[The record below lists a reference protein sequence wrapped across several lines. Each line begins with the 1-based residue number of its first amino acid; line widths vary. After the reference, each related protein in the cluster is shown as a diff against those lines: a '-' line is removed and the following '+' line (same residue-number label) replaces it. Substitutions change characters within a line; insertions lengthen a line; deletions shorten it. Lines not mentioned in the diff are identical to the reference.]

1 MIESNRKV
9 DIRVIK
15 TKRAIRE
22 AVLQLLSEKPIDDIS
37 ITELA
42 QVAQINR
49 KTFYNYYQNPH
60 QILDELENELAEE
73 FVNAV
78 NASDWVDWYDG
89 QNFDFHK
96 IFACITKSVQEN
108 QETYRYLLKIKKTS
122 DIMVKIEN
130 RLKVEAIDYFSQYWN
145 LGEDFIV
152 MIMEYVISG
161 MFAVYRKWFSDGQKV
176 PAEEV
181 SKKIGILSIAGV
193 NALLDAYNVDIE
205 RLKF

>member
-89 QNFDFHK
+89 HNFDFHK

-122 DIMVKIEN
+122 DIMGKIEN

>member
-1 MIESNRKV
+1 MLESNRKT

-15 TKRAIRE
+15 TKKAIRE
-22 AVLQLLSEKPIDDIS
+22 SILQLLSEKPIDEIS

-49 KTFYNYYQNPH
+49 KTFYNYYQAPH

-73 FVNAV
+73 FVCAV

-96 IFACITKSVQEN
+96 IFSCITRSVQEN
-108 QETYRYLLKIKKTS
+108 RETYRYLLRIKKTS
-122 DIMVKIEN
+122 DIMIKIEN
-130 RLKVEAIDYFSQYWN
+130 RLKIEAIEYFSQYWR
-145 LGEDFIV
+145 LGDDFIS

-161 MFAVYRKWFSDGQKV
+161 MFAVYRKWFNDGQQV

-181 SKKIGILSIAGV
+181 SKKIGIMSIAGV

>member
-1 MIESNRKV
+1 MLESNRKT

-15 TKRAIRE
+15 TKKAIRE
-22 AVLQLLSEKPIDDIS
+22 SILQLLGEKPIDEIS

-49 KTFYNYYQNPH
+49 KTFYNYYQTPH

-73 FVNAV
+73 FVCAV

-96 IFACITKSVQEN
+96 IFSCITRSVQEN
-108 QETYRYLLKIKKTS
+108 RETYRYLLRIKKTS
-122 DIMVKIEN
+122 DIMIKIEN
-130 RLKVEAIDYFSQYWN
+130 RLKIEAIEYFSQYWS
-145 LGEDFIV
+145 LGDDFIS

-161 MFAVYRKWFSDGQKV
+161 MFAVYRKWFNDGQQV

-181 SKKIGILSIAGV
+181 SKKIGIMSIAGV